1 MIKIYKQ
8 KTNER
13 TKSAFT
19 LSWKCISSQSTGT
32 AFIDNWRREHMLK
45 GQHRF
50 GTKKGS
56 GVGLR
61 AHNDVSNHGIHI
73 LWNVIKYECEKARGA
88 HSEKLDLGR
97 KAKKGE
103 EEEFSTSGTR
113 ETEVFHLLLQT
124 CYWVFWC
131 SIPAELSDGYQ
142 ILFYVPYFHLPKDCK
157 GRTQRQKVAQ
167 SQSYWTNSRMLY
179 KDEKCLFILLHLVV
193 MMHKRD

>member
-1 MIKIYKQ
+1 
-8 KTNER
+8 
-13 TKSAFT
+13 
-19 LSWKCISSQSTGT
+19 
-32 AFIDNWRREHMLK
+32 MLK

-73 LWNVIKYECEKARGA
+73 LWKAIKYECEKARGP

-124 CYWVFWC
+124 CCWVFLVLNTSRVVRWVSNPFLRT
-131 SIPAELSDGYQ
+131 SICQKTVKGEHEDRRLPGCKVIEPIAECDIKMRS
-142 ILFYVPYFHLPKDCK
+142 V
-157 GRTQRQKVAQ
+157 
-167 SQSYWTNSRMLY
+167 SSYCYIWL
-179 KDEKCLFILLHLVV
+179 
-193 MMHKRD
+193 